1 MKIGVPKE
9 IKNNESRVA
18 LTPGG
23 ARALVQHGH
32 EVFVETHAGE
42 NSGFSDEQYIKAGA
56 QILQKPED
64 IFAVGEMIM
73 KVKEPIKSEY
83 KLIRQNQLVF
93 TYFHFASE
101 KELTLAMMESGAVCL
116 AYETVEKAD
125 HTLPLLI
132 PMSEVAGR
140 MSIQEGAKYLEKPK
154 GGKGILL
161 GGVPGV
167 KPANVLVLGGGI
179 VGTQAALM
187 AAGLGAH
194 VTIADISLQRLRYLS
209 EIMPANVDT
218 LMSSTQNIEDLLP
231 HTDLVIGAVLIPG
244 AKAPHLITREML
256 KLMQP
261 GSVLVD
267 VAIDQGGCFET
278 SHATTHADPVYEVD
292 GILHYCVANIPG
304 AVPFTSTLAL
314 TNATLPYA
322 LLLANLGWET
332 ACAKHDDLRKGLNI
346 VNGKVVCK
354 AVADTF
360 GL

>member
-1 MKIGVPKE
+1 MKIGIPKE

-23 ARALVQHGH
+23 ARTLVQNGH
-32 EVFVETHAGE
+32 TVYIETHAGE
-42 NSGFSDEQYIKAGA
+42 NSGFSDEQYTKAGA
-56 QILQKPED
+56 LILATAEEVFS
-64 IFAVGEMIM
+64 IAEMIM
-73 KVKEPIKSEY
+73 KVIEPIKSEY
-83 KLIRQNQLVF
+83 KLIKPNQLVF

-125 HTLPLLI
+125 RTLPLLI

-167 KPANVLVLGGGI
+167 KPANVLVLGGGV
-179 VGTQAALM
+179 VGTHAAIM
-187 AAGLGAH
+187 AAGLGAR
-194 VTIADISLQRLRYLS
+194 VTIADISLPRLRYLS

-218 LMSSTQNIEDLLP
+218 LMSSQHNIEELLP
-231 HTDLVIGAVLIPG
+231 HIDLVIGAVLIPG

-278 SHATTHADPVYEVD
+278 SHPTTHAEPVYNVD

-322 LLLANLGWET
+322 VHLANMGWEK
-332 ACAKHDDLRKGLNI
+332 ACEKYDELQKGLNI
-346 VNGKVVCK
+346 VGGKVVCK

-360 GL
+360 NL